1 MTSAEKIKY
10 AEERIR
16 HLQLLIKHWK
26 ENEKKALL

>member
-1 MTSAEKIKY
+1 MTPSEKIKY

-26 ENEKKALL
+26 NNAKKTVL